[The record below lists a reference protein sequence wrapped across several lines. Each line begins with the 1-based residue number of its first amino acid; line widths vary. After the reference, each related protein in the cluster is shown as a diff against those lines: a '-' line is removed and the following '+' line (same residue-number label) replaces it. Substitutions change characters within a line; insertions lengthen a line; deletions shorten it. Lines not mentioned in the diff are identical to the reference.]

1 MANLRANKITTG
13 TADYQGSIYANGTG
27 AYLLTKTTAPGTDD
41 FTIEFWINSNDASGG
56 NQEGVFA
63 INSVSLIFNII

>member
-27 AYLLTKTTAPGTDD
+27 AYLRTKTTAPGTDD
-41 FTIEFWINSNDASGG
+41 FTIEFWINSDQASGT

-63 INSVSLIFNII
+63 INGDTD